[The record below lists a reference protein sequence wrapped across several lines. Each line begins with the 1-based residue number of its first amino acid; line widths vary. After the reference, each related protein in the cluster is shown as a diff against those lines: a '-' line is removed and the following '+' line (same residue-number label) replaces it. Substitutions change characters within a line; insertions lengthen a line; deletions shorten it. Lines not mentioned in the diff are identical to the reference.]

1 MSIQAIDNL
10 HYCSFVQ
17 IGKSGAGKSTFLNS
31 LIDSNEFKT
40 SSSGNSCTQEIKV
53 HQVPIDDVML
63 ILTDA
68 PGLFDSKGIVQEQK
82 NLKGLADF
90 FRGFQYGLNGI
101 AIVITS
107 SDCRLDT
114 VTKKI
119 IKLLYQ
125 FIGNDN
131 LWSHLCVIVTH
142 CPQYQE
148 DVLILQQSM
157 TSGED
162 SLKKSI
168 QKLIKGISNLKEEPQ
183 IPFFFVDSKHPTNSP
198 SRETLPI
205 FKKWLFELSSI
216 KTNNVKDP
224 DVNYQFKEKR
234 NRTETFPGNMCPIY
248 KMVRGETKKI
258 TVKETVPVIVKKTG
272 VRKEKREVE
281 YWETREWDAVDIWL
295 LGIAR
300 AFRKN
305 KVRHTR
311 WEDYDVTYQYDEVE
325 YRDNYKVIESPG
337 DLQKVLRGYY
347 QEIKNVTTSWTAYWD
362 YEVDVIDKSNP
373 TYESDHEVISETTID
388 YFDDKQSKLSM
399 DNYSQ
404 LINELKELI

>member
-1 MSIQAIDNL
+1 
-10 HYCSFVQ
+10 
-17 IGKSGAGKSTFLNS
+17 
-31 LIDSNEFKT
+31 
-40 SSSGNSCTQEIKV
+40 
-53 HQVPIDDVML
+53 
-63 ILTDA
+63 
-68 PGLFDSKGIVQEQK
+68 
-82 NLKGLADF
+82 
-90 FRGFQYGLNGI
+90 
-101 AIVITS
+101 
-107 SDCRLDT
+107 
-114 VTKKI
+114 
-119 IKLLYQ
+119 
-125 FIGNDN
+125 
-131 LWSHLCVIVTH
+131 
-142 CPQYQE
+142 
-148 DVLILQQSM
+148 
-157 TSGED
+157 
-162 SLKKSI
+162 
-168 QKLIKGISNLKEEPQ
+168 
-183 IPFFFVDSKHPTNSP
+183 
-198 SRETLPI
+198 
-205 FKKWLFELSSI
+205 
-216 KTNNVKDP
+216 
-224 DVNYQFKEKR
+224 
-234 NRTETFPGNMCPIY
+234 
-248 KMVRGETKKI
+248 MVRGETKKI